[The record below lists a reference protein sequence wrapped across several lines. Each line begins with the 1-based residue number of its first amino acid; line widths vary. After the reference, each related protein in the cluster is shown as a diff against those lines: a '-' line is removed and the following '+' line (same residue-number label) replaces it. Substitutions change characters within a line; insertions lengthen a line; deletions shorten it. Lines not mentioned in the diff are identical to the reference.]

1 MRRGPWFRLLASFI
15 GVWLPLYVGEPS
27 LLSPCHMH
35 GVFAATSAHAGAMH
49 AHGHG
54 AMEPGRHESAGK
66 PTVPAPHDETHCS
79 CVGCC
84 APAVARVAVAGANVV
99 TFVVGTQRQ
108 APGFSA
114 DAEQATPSPE
124 FSRPY
129 ATGPPRA

>member
-1 MRRGPWFRLLASFI
+1 
-15 GVWLPLYVGEPS
+15 
-27 LLSPCHMH
+27 MH
-35 GVFAATSAHAGAMH
+35 GVFAATSAHAGAN

-66 PTVPAPHDETHCS
+66 PAAPAPHDETPCC

-84 APAVARVAVAGANVV
+84 TAGVARISVADASVV

-114 DAEQATPSPE
+114 GAEQATPSPE